1 MDDYLKEVTLKKFT
15 PRTHATMPS
24 LKKDLKRT
32 LDSGYGVDLAE
43 GLEGIHCVSAVI
55 LDDYE
60 YPVGAITTI
69 GPAFRMPEQR
79 FEEIGK
85 ICVESALE
93 IRKKVLE

>member
-1 MDDYLKEVTLKKFT
+1 MQSIY
-15 PRTHATMPS
+15 
-24 LKKDLKRT
+24 
-32 LDSGYGVDLAE
+32 AE

-69 GPAFRMPEQR
+69 GPSFRIPEQR

-85 ICVESALE
+85 ICVELALND
-93 IRKKVLE
+93 KKKGVGVKSSTRNEWSLFLPFGPSRSVFPGVHALKVGGF